1 MDEEIYPMPSF
12 PTLLVSDLETSSRF
26 YQEALGFK
34 HVFTMPGPGGA
45 PALAHLRWVKYAD
58 LLLARPR
65 NGQALPPPRGQG
77 VFLTFNLFDRFNGDI
92 ESFAR
97 QAREKG
103 AQVDGPVTQPW
114 NVREVTVIDPDGYR
128 LVFTV
133 RAETGVTFDQV
144 VERAKAG
151 SAA

>member
-1 MDEEIYPMPSF
+1 MDEEIYPMPAF
-12 PTLLVSDLETSSRF
+12 PTLLVSDLEASARF

-58 LLLARPR
+58 LLIARPR
-65 NGQALPPPRGQG
+65 ASQALPAPRGAG
-77 VFLTFNLFDRFNGDI
+77 VFLTFNLFDRFGGDI
-92 ESFAR
+92 DAFAR

-103 AQVDGPVTQPW
+103 AQLDGPVTQPW
-114 NVREVTVIDPDGYR
+114 NVREVTVVDPDGYC

-133 RAETGVTFDQV
+133 QAEAGLGFDQV
-144 VERAKAG
+144 LERAR
-151 SAA
+151 AAPDS